1 METGLPR
8 RYRRPTRR
16 CGTPR
21 TPWGPGRPRKCGGH
35 LKQRIRHLAHRGHFY
50 RFWAI
55 LGVQRAATAGLLFDS
70 ADPPPR
76 ALLGSGTPFPCYKP
90 RVSPPHLL
98 LCCRHP
104 MAGMVRFVSQLSV
117 TAGGGATAPPRSALL
132 SPSISLL
139 SLLCSLSSLCSVASQ
154 PSAAASVAASLLFP
168 RQPDVQ
174 PLVRPAPHH
183 GVADVQCVASLC
195 GAPAR

>member
-35 LKQRIRHLAHRGHFY
+35 LKQRIRHMAHRGHFY

-90 RVSPPHLL
+90 RVVPAPPPPVLPPSNG
-98 LCCRHP
+98 RHGP
-104 MAGMVRFVSQLSV
+104 LRLSV